1 MKLFVTILLIVTAV
15 SSGISLIQARQK
27 YKSYKANWKLGKMV
41 EPAIVENTKGHK
53 EYIVSYIVSSN
64 SQVKSHAVKENII
77 ANARIGIFPQSR
89 LPICFAYEPH
99 EYCELFIA

>member
-15 SSGISLIQARQK
+15 SYGISLIQARQK
-27 YKSYKANWKLGKMV
+27 IQELQGKLETRKMV

-53 EYIVSYIVSSN
+53 EYIVSSN

>member
-1 MKLFVTILLIVTAV
+1 MEYHLYRPDK
-15 SSGISLIQARQK
+15 K

-53 EYIVSYIVSSN
+53 EYIVSSN